1 MYIHFVPN
9 ILVSQPL
16 QKKSE
21 VVNSARQTVWKSSR
35 PTDSCSVY
43 AILVRVRWARVESRV
58 VNASVGEDSVDGV
71 SGETRRVSGQ
81 DGGEIQLAIPYGLG
95 QGH

>member
-1 MYIHFVPN
+1 M
-9 ILVSQPL
+9 
-16 QKKSE
+16 
-21 VVNSARQTVWKSSR
+21 
-35 PTDSCSVY
+35 Y